1 MILFD
6 YLLSLEYREAFQLFD
21 TVGDGKIECSE
32 SGDVIRSLDFNPAS
46 EDIKKVVTDVDPKGE
61 LSTMFAK
68 CCMLLYYSCFISGI
82 NESLRHDRTKYSKCW
97 ALTTEYKC
105 LIV

>member
-21 TVGDGKIECSE
+21 TVGDGKIECTE

-46 EDIKKVVTDVDPKGE
+46 EDIKKVVIDVDPKGK
-61 LSTMFAK
+61 LSTVFCKVLCA
-68 CCMLLYYSCFISGI
+68 LYYLCV
-82 NESLRHDRTKYSKCW
+82 LYMD
-97 ALTTEYKC
+97 
-105 LIV
+105 